1 MDYQRE
7 LQVTAQGVRAPL
19 PVRQAPEGTAA
30 SAWTYTRWGIWTIRI
45 ASLVIF
51 LTAWEFLAADL
62 NRALVVPPSE
72 IAEQMYQLAVVDP
85 VLWEAIWT
93 TVRAFAIGYGV
104 AVIVG
109 VLVGLAMGRYHR
121 FDYVM
126 DPWVFFLYALPSVAL
141 IPVLVIWFGIAD
153 MLRYVLVF
161 LASVFPV
168 IINTAAGVKNV
179 DEELVDTAKAYCANE
194 RQIMRTVVLPG
205 SIPFIFAGLRVALSQ
220 GLVGV
225 IGAEYLAVITG
236 LGGMVITSANAF
248 QTARMFVPI
257 VVIVIIAL
265 TLTQTMRMLQRRF
278 SRWEFSSLEQQ

>member
-1 MDYQRE
+1 M
-7 LQVTAQGVRAPL
+7 TAQARAPL
-19 PVRQAPEGTAA
+19 PAA
-30 SAWTYTRWGIWTIRI
+30 AAGERAAAGGWTYTRSGIWTIRI
-45 ASLVIF
+45 ASLVVF
-51 LTAWEFLAADL
+51 LLAWEFMAADL
-62 NRALVVPPSE
+62 NRALIAPPSE
-72 IAEQMYQLAVVDP
+72 IAAELYELTVVDP

-93 TVRAFAIGYGV
+93 TARAFAVGYGA
-104 AVIVG
+104 AVVVG
-109 VLVGLAMGRYHR
+109 ILIGLAMGRYQR

-161 LASVFPV
+161 LAAVFPV

-205 SIPFIFAGLRVALSQ
+205 SVPFIFAGLRVALSQ

-236 LGGMVITSANAF
+236 LGGLVITSANAF

-257 VVIVIIAL
+257 VVIVVIAL
-265 TLTQTMRMLQRRF
+265 ALTETMRRLQRRF
-278 SRWEFSSLEQQ
+278 SRWEFSSLDEQ